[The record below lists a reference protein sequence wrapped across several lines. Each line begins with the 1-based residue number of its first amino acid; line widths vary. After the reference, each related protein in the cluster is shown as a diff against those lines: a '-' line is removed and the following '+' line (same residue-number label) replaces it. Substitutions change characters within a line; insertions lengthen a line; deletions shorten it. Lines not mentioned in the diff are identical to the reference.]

1 MILGRK
7 RYRKREEKR
16 IGDWVEMSS
25 GHGRYSGASKDG
37 TGILGGGVIAGGAGG
52 VVGEG
57 ASGVD
62 MGARG
67 NGGGG
72 CRSVEKGK
80 GMVMG
85 DGDGG
90 VKGEPPAYQ
99 VQVPE
104 PAVLR
109 AL

>member
-16 IGDWVEMSS
+16 IRDWVEMSS

-37 TGILGGGVIAGGAGG
+37 TGILGGGV
-52 VVGEG
+52 VGEG

-67 NGGGG
+67 DGGRG

-85 DGDGG
+85 DGNGV

>member
-1 MILGRK
+1 MIVGRK

-16 IGDWVEMSS
+16 IRDWVEMSS
-25 GHGRYSGASKDG
+25 GHEIYSGVSKDG
-37 TGILGGGVIAGGAGG
+37 TGVLGGG

-57 ASGVD
+57 ASGAVMSAIED
-62 MGARG
+62 
-67 NGGGG
+67 GGRG

-80 GMVMG
+80 GMGIG

-90 VKGEPPAYQ
+90 VKGEPLVYQ
-99 VQVPE
+99 MQVPE